1 MELRDFDEEIDK
13 YLREINISL
22 EKKQKEKLYFFMN
35 MLIEKNKKINL
46 TAIVE
51 PKDVIIKHFV
61 DSIIIGKYIDEEDS
75 IIDIGT
81 GAGFPGIPL
90 KIVKKENK
98 MLLIDSLNKRVNF
111 IEEVIENLN
120 LEKIEVKHFRAE
132 EIGQNEVYREQFN
145 IVISR
150 AVAKLNVLLEYMLPF
165 LKVGGKCICMKGPN
179 VEDELRKATKAIEI
193 LGGRMERK
201 EEYYLPNSDIK
212 RTVIIIK
219 KMKHTPNKYPRKTGM
234 PTAKPIE

>member
-1 MELRDFDEEIDK
+1 MELGDFDEEIDK
-13 YLREINISL
+13 YLRELNVTL

-35 MLIEKNKKINL
+35 MLIEKNKEINL

-51 PKDVIIKHFV
+51 PKEVIIKHFV
-61 DSIIIGKYIDEEDS
+61 DSIIIEKYIDEEDY
-75 IIDIGT
+75 IVDIGT

-90 KIVKKENK
+90 KIVREENK

-111 IEEVIENLN
+111 IEEVIENLK

-132 EIGQNEVYREQFN
+132 EIGQNKVYREKFN
-145 IVISR
+145 IVTSR

-165 LKVGGKCICMKGPN
+165 LKIGGKCICMKGPN
-179 VEDELRKATKAIEI
+179 VEDELREATKAIEI
-193 LGGRMERK
+193 LGGRMESK

-219 KMKHTPNKYPRKTGM
+219 KMKHTPNKYPRKTGT